1 MVKILSLSFIPGFM
15 VGCEWDYINGTIVV
29 DLGVV
34 RIMYD
39 YVGYEVD
46 AATEEETTPPAS

>member
-15 VGCEWDYINGTIVV
+15 VGFEWDYINGTIVV
-29 DLGVV
+29 DLGII

-39 YVGYEVD
+39 YVGYEVP
-46 AATEEETTPPAS
+46 TEEEQSPPAS